1 MQSQNTEVFAGNAM
15 TSLVNKSAHLHSV
28 NKHPVSFSKPSTYV
42 CLVPYASTTI
52 NFLGCEDINILVFM
66 SLAET

>member
-1 MQSQNTEVFAGNAM
+1 M
-15 TSLVNKSAHLHSV
+15 TSLVNKSAYLHSV

-52 NFLGCEDINILVFM
+52 HFLGCEEINILVFM